1 MSVESVNK
9 KIFAISKPEFNT
21 LMDKNN
27 MSDKTVEEKTDVAL
41 ISIND
46 SFGQW
51 SVSWFDLDH
60 PNVLRLWF
68 DDVEN
73 DTDKFSPTNQE
84 KVSAFT
90 VEQAKQV
97 KDFIKKNKDK
107 KTFIVHCSAG
117 ISRSGA
123 VAQYICDFFRCD
135 REEFLRNNPFIH
147 PNGRVT
153 RLLNNLD
160 RYAGSRI

>member
-1 MSVESVNK
+1 MQTGPI
-9 KIFAISKPEFNT
+9 KIFIRSKPEFND
-21 LMDKNN
+21 LMAANKL
-27 MSDKTVEEKTDVAL
+27 SDQNVEEKTDVAF

-46 SFGQW
+46 THGQW
-51 SVSWFDLDH
+51 SVSWFDQDH

-84 KVSAFT
+84 SVRAFT
-90 VEQAKQV
+90 IEDAKKV
-97 KDFIKKNKDK
+97 RKFIDDNKDK
-107 KTFIVHCSAG
+107 KVFIVHCSAG

-123 VAQYICDFFRCD
+123 VGQFICDYFRCD
-135 REEFLRNNPFIH
+135 RQEFLSDNPFIH

-153 RLLNNLD
+153 RMLNNLN
-160 RYAGSRI
+160 R